1 MKKIDFYVS
10 KSRNFLIFAPN
21 STQMNTL
28 LTVTWNV
35 DPTIFTVLS
44 REIRWYGLLWVIGLI
59 VAVYIVQRIYK
70 SEKLPEKWFDSL
82 FVYMML
88 GIILGARLGHCLFYE
103 PEYYLANPVEMLKIW
118 EGGLASHGGV
128 IGIIIAVW
136 LYSKRV
142 TKKSM
147 LWTFD
152 RVMVPT
158 GFTAAMIRFGNL
170 MNHEI
175 YGGPT
180 DLPWGFRFID
190 NVGLWMRGAEPV
202 YTEPSHPTQIY
213 EALIYLLVFGI
224 TMYMY
229 WKTNAKN
236 RQGLI
241 LGVGIALIFI
251 ARFFIEFVKN
261 VQVDSEI
268 AMRENTGLIL
278 GQWLSIPFIIWGLWL
293 IWRSMKRKAELPVQK
308 EKINADYSQNVK
320 PKK

>member
-1 MKKIDFYVS
+1 
-10 KSRNFLIFAPN
+10 
-21 STQMNTL
+21 MNTL

-70 SEKLPEKWFDSL
+70 SEELPEKWFDSL

-229 WKTNAKN
+229 WKTNAKD

-268 AMRENTGLIL
+268 TMRENTGLIL
-278 GQWLSIPFIIWGLWL
+278 GQWLSIPFIIWGFWL
-293 IWRSMKRKAELPVQK
+293 IWRSMKRKAEPPVQK

>member
-1 MKKIDFYVS
+1 MLLSITWDVNPTLFE
-10 KSRNFLIFAPN
+10 IFG
-21 STQMNTL
+21 
-28 LTVTWNV
+28 
-35 DPTIFTVLS
+35 

-59 VAVYIVQRIYK
+59 VAVYIVQKIYK
-70 SEKLPEKWFDSL
+70 SEGLPEKWFDSL
-82 FVYMML
+82 FIYMML

-103 PEYYLANPVEMLKIW
+103 PAYYLANPIKMLYIW

-158 GFTAAMIRFGNL
+158 GFTAGMIRLGNL

-175 YGGPT
+175 YGDVT
-180 DLPWGFRFID
+180 DKAWGFRFID
-190 NVGLWMRGAEPV
+190 NVNQWMQGAEPI

-213 EALIYLLVFGI
+213 EAIIYFIIFAI
-224 TMYMY
+224 TMHMY
-229 WKTNAKN
+229 WKTNAKD
-236 RQGLI
+236 RPGLI

-251 ARFFIEFVKN
+251 ARFFIEYIKN
-261 VQVDSEI
+261 VQVASEI
-268 AMRENTGLIL
+268 AMRDNTGLIL
-278 GQWLSIPFIIWGLWL
+278 GQWLSIPFVIWGVWL
-293 IWRSMKRKAELPVQK
+293 IVHALRTKVEPEATT
-308 EKINADYSQNVK
+308 K
-320 PKK
+320 PKKNDTSFSDNVKTK

>member
-1 MKKIDFYVS
+1 
-10 KSRNFLIFAPN
+10 
-21 STQMNTL
+21 MNTL
-28 LTVTWNV
+28 LSVTWNV
-35 DPTIFTVLS
+35 DPTIFTILG
-44 REIRWYGLLWVIGLI
+44 REIRWYGVLWVIGLI
-59 VAVYIVQRIYK
+59 VAVYIVQRIFK
-70 SEKLPEKWFDSL
+70 DEKLPEKWFDSL

-103 PEYYLANPVEMLKIW
+103 PKYYLSNPVEILKIW

-136 LYSKRV
+136 LYSKKV

-158 GFTAAMIRFGNL
+158 GFTAAMIRLGNL

-190 NVGLWMRGAEPV
+190 NVGLWMRGAEPI

-213 EALIYLLVFGI
+213 EALAYLVVFGI
-224 TMYMY
+224 TMYLY
-229 WKTNAKN
+229 WKTDAKDRN
-236 RQGLI
+236 GLI
-241 LGVGIALIFI
+241 TGVGILIIFLF
-251 ARFFIEFVKN
+251 RFFVEFLKN

-268 AMRENTGLIL
+268 TMRENTGLIL
-278 GQWLSIPFIIWGLWL
+278 GQWLSIPFIIWGIWL
-293 IWRSMKRKAELPVQK
+293 IWRAMKRKPQPAVQK
-308 EKINADYSQNVK
+308 TSVDYNRNVK

>member
-1 MKKIDFYVS
+1 
-10 KSRNFLIFAPN
+10 
-21 STQMNTL
+21 MNTL
-28 LTVTWNV
+28 LSITWHV

-44 REIRWYGLLWVIGLI
+44 REIRWYGLFWVIGLI

-70 SEKLPEKWFDSL
+70 TEKLPEKWFDSL

-103 PEYYLANPVEMLKIW
+103 PEYYLANPVKMLKIW

-136 LYSKRV
+136 LYSKKV

-190 NVGLWMRGAEPV
+190 NIGLWMRGAEPI

-229 WKTNAKN
+229 WKTNAKD

-261 VQVDSEI
+261 VQVDAEI

-278 GQWLSIPFIIWGLWL
+278 GQWLSIPFIIWGAWL
-293 IWRSMKRKAELPVQK
+293 IWRAMKRKAEPAVQK
-308 EKINADYSQNVK
+308 EKINVDYSQNVK

>member
-1 MKKIDFYVS
+1 M
-10 KSRNFLIFAPN
+10 
-21 STQMNTL
+21 MNIL
-28 LTVTWNV
+28 LSVTWNV
-35 DPTIFTVLS
+35 DPALFTVLG

-59 VAVYIVQRIYK
+59 VAVYIVQKIFK
-70 SEKLPEKWFDSL
+70 HEDLPEKWFDSL
-82 FVYMML
+82 FVYMIV
-88 GIILGARLGHCLFYE
+88 GIIVGARLGHCLFYE
-103 PEYYLANPVEMLKIW
+103 PAYYLANPIEILKVW

-136 LYSKRV
+136 LYSRKV
-142 TKKSM
+142 THISM

-180 DLPWGFRFID
+180 DQPWGFRFID
-190 NVGLWMRGAEPV
+190 NLHQWMQGAEPI

-213 EALIYLLVFGI
+213 EALAYLVVFAI
-224 TMYMY
+224 TMYLY
-229 WKTNAKN
+229 WKTDAKH
-236 RQGLI
+236 RKGLI
-241 LGVGIALIFI
+241 TGVGILIIFLF
-251 ARFFIEFVKN
+251 RFFVEYLKN

-278 GQWLSIPFIIWGLWL
+278 GQWLSIPFILWGIWL
-293 IWRSMKRKAELPVQK
+293 IWQALRRPAYVEITPKQSELPK
-308 EKINADYSQNVK
+308 PKTK
-320 PKK
+320 PKKK